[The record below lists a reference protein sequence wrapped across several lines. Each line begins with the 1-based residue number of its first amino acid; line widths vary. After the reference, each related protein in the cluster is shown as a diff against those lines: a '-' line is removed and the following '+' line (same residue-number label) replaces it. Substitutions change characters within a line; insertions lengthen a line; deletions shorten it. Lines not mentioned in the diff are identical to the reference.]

1 MDLNK
6 RASVMKKIVLLFLIV
21 MIPMCLVCCGSGIT
35 GSNEQSQSNDKSE
48 TTGRIITVEECAAPI
63 RYETEQAFVNAVK
76 TKDENG
82 VFNIKEITY
91 YYRPKTVPEGAIL
104 KYVEILDTYVMLV
117 YTLDKNV
124 DSTNTTKIMNFMW
137 YRSFDGGRT
146 HPDAQSFIKGMT
158 ENYNYGIV
166 NIAGQDDGTTYMAK
180 KSYNEAKLSENLT
193 DNPTWYL
200 FWVQDGE
207 CFSGKIPYSIPEEDI
222 AKYLEMEKV
231 TVQ

>member
-1 MDLNK
+1 MNI
-6 RASVMKKIVLLFLIV
+6 MKKAISIIILF
-21 MIPMCLVCCGSGIT
+21 MTSVC
-35 GSNEQSQSNDKSE
+35 
-48 TTGRIITVEECAAPI
+48 IIGCANKNAQTATEPEMVNALRSTVTLEECAAPV

-91 YYRPKTVPEGAIL
+91 YYRPKTVPEDAIL

-124 DSTNTTKIMNFMW
+124 DSTNTTKIMNFIW

-158 ENYNYGIV
+158 KNYNYGIV

-180 KSYNEAKLSENLT
+180 KSYKEAKLSGNLT

-207 CFSGKIPYSIPEEDI
+207 CFSGNIPYSIPEADI

-231 TVQ
+231 TIQ